1 MSRPFDSFAIFAEMR
16 TGSNFLEANLN
27 EVPGLICHGE
37 AFNPHFIGHKNRHQ
51 ALGVT
56 MAQREAD
63 PLRLLGAMKAQQ
75 GVLPG
80 FRFFHDHDSRVLKHV
95 LADRRCAKVVLT
107 RNPVDS
113 YVSRKIAAETGQ
125 WKLTDMKHQRS
136 ARVRFDPAEFEAH
149 LAELQQFQQVLLHA
163 LQTSGQ
169 TAFYLAYEDVG
180 DLEVLNGLVRFL
192 GVEGR
197 LGSVSNKLK
206 KQNPAPL
213 SEKVANFDEMT
224 AALARLDRFDLTRT
238 PNFEPRKGPMVPG
251 YVAAAE
257 APLLFMP
264 INGGPVARVEGWL
277 AALDAVGPDALR
289 RNFNQKS
296 LRQWK
301 RGHPGH
307 RSFTVVTHPL
317 ERAHDAFWTRILP
330 VSGPAALPALR
341 ETLRREYKIPLP
353 EDGAGEDYGPER
365 HRPAFLA
372 FLQFLKGNLGG
383 QTGIRVDQAWASQS
397 TLLQG
402 MAQFAL
408 PDMVLRAER
417 LVEDLAIL
425 SAQIGRRALAPI
437 GTPAEVPVPLSE
449 IYDDE
454 LEAAA
459 REAYQRDYMM
469 FGYRAWRES

>member
-1 MSRPFDSFAIFAEMR
+1 MSRPFDSFVIFAEMR

-27 EVPGLICHGE
+27 EIPGVVCHGE
-37 AFNPHFIGHKNRHQ
+37 AFNPHFIGQKNRDRS
-51 ALGVT
+51 LGVT
-56 MAQREAD
+56 MAQRAAD
-63 PLRLLGAMKAQQ
+63 PLRLVAAMKAEP

-80 FRFFHDHDSRVLKHV
+80 FRFFHDHDPRVLDHV

-136 ARVRFDPAEFEAH
+136 ARVRFDAAEFEAH
-149 LAELQQFQQVLLHA
+149 LTQLQQFQQTLLHA
-163 LQTSGQ
+163 LQSSGQ
-169 TAFYLAYEDVG
+169 TAFYLSYEDVG
-180 DLEVLNGLVRFL
+180 DLQVLNGLVRFL

-197 LGSVSNKLK
+197 LESVSGKLK

-213 SEKVANFDEMT
+213 SEKVSNFDEMV
-224 AALARLDRFDLTRT
+224 AALSRLDRFDLTRT

-251 YVAAAE
+251 YVAAAR

-264 INGGPVARVEGWL
+264 IKGGPVARVEGWM
-277 AALDAVGPDALR
+277 AALDAVDRDALQ

-317 ERAHDAFWTRILP
+317 ERAHDVFWTRILP
-330 VSGPAALPALR
+330 VSGPNAMPTLR
-341 ETLRREYKIPLP
+341 ETLRRDYRVPLP
-353 EDGAGEDYGPER
+353 EEGPGPGYGR
-365 HRPAFLA
+365 DQHRVGFLA
-372 FLQFLKGNLGG
+372 FLEFLKGNLGG

-417 LVEDLAIL
+417 LVEDLAML
-425 SAQIGRRALAPI
+425 SAQIGRHALAPS
-437 GTPAEVPVPLSE
+437 GTTAEHPVPLSD
-449 IYDDE
+449 IHDDA

-459 REAYQRDYMM
+459 RDAYHRDYLM
-469 FGYRAWRES
+469 FGYRAWRGA